1 MPGEI
6 IAAIFGFLGVC
17 VTAGASAFV
26 TLKCHQISE
35 KNAAKRAEEAR
46 IQADRNNASQ
56 TIINMI
62 TQDIISVEILH
73 KMPENYSSIMEAYDE
88 YHAEGGN
95 GRITKRVKEY
105 QEWLQHIHPEDD
117 DLTLAHK

>member
-1 MPGEI
+1 MAVEVI
-6 IAAIFGFLGVC
+6 VAIFGFLGVC
-17 VTAGASAFV
+17 VTAGLSALV
-26 TLKCHQISE
+26 TLKCHKASE
-35 KNAAKRAEEAR
+35 KNAEQRAEAAR

-73 KMPENYSSIMEAYDE
+73 KMPENYTSIMEAYDE

-95 GRITKRVKEY
+95 GRITKRVNEY

-117 DLTLAHK
+117 DLTLARK